1 MKNLI
6 LDFANLTAILR
17 FGAMS
22 QNASTLLMS
31 DEDWA
36 NYFLDMML
44 VSTANYV
51 NVLKADRVIITM
63 ESRSWRKTFYP
74 LYKAN
79 RNAGKE
85 ADDKL
90 DLFYD
95 AVNRS
100 ADFLRDFTNAK
111 VIKADEAEGDDVV
124 AVLAQKFSAQ
134 GDTTTI
140 VSTDG
145 DFKQLLRYKGVK
157 LFNPIKK
164 VYVPGGYSHLDY
176 ITKLV
181 KGDAGDNV
189 PNSYPRIK
197 PEIIESLTADPEK
210 FEGEFLKVDKMIER
224 QRFFI
229 QNILEIEEIPEDLT
243 DEEWI
248 EVLAIAKEKVVD
260 HKEKV
265 KEAKADDNFKLN
277 ESLVSQ
283 DKRIK
288 DIIKQAKKEDIT
300 EAKLLS
306 VIQSFRHG
314 FARNEK
320 LICLK
325 IENLPEHV
333 TESVLLEYDKDHK
346 STKQS
351 EFLKYVRKHKL
362 REFAFGREW
371 STLKNIKNHD

>member
-17 FGAMS
+17 FGAMA
-22 QNASTLLMS
+22 QNANTLLMS
-31 DEDWA
+31 DEDWT

-44 VSTANYV
+44 VSTANYI
-51 NVLKADRVIITM
+51 NVLKADRVIITL
-63 ESRSWRKTFYP
+63 ESKSWRKTFYP

-95 AVNRS
+95 AVNKS

-111 VIKADEAEGDDVV
+111 VIKADEAEGDDII
-124 AVLAQKFSAQ
+124 AVLTQKFHAE

-145 DFKQLLRYKGVK
+145 DFRQLLRYKGVR

-164 VYVPGGYSHLDY
+164 VYVPGGYSHLEY

-181 KGDAGDNV
+181 KGDAGDNI
-189 PNSYPRIK
+189 PSSYLRIK
-197 PEIIESLTADPEK
+197 PELLESLTADESR
-210 FEGEFLKVDKMIER
+210 FEIEFDKVDKMIER
-224 QRFFI
+224 QSFFLAA
-229 QNILEIEEIPEDLT
+229 ILEIEEIPEDLT
-243 DEEWI
+243 EEEFK
-248 EVLAIAKEKVVD
+248 EVLSIAKEKVTT
-260 HKEKV
+260 HKEEV
-265 KEAKADDNFKLN
+265 KEAKANDTYKTN
-277 ESLVSQ
+277 ENLVSE
-283 DKRIK
+283 DKRLK
-288 DIIKQAKKEDIT
+288 AIIKQAKAEGIT
-300 EAKLLS
+300 ESKLFN
-306 VIQSFRHG
+306 VIQSFRDG
-314 FARNEK
+314 FARNQK

-325 IENLPEHV
+325 LSNIPEHV
-333 TESVLLEYDKDHK
+333 TEAILNEYNKSHK

-351 EFLKYVRKHKL
+351 EFLKYVRKHQL

-371 STLKNIKNHD
+371 NTLKKIQDID

>member
-22 QNASTLLMS
+22 QNANTLLMS
-31 DEDWA
+31 DEDWT

-51 NVLKADRVIITM
+51 NVLKADRVIITL

-85 ADDKL
+85 ADEKL

-95 AVNRS
+95 AVNKS

-111 VIKADEAEGDDVV
+111 VIKAGEAEGDDIV
-124 AVLAQKFSAQ
+124 AILTQKFHAE

-145 DFKQLLRYKGVK
+145 DFRQLLRYKGVR

-164 VYVPGGYSHLDY
+164 VYVAGGYSHLEY

-189 PNSYPRIK
+189 PSSYLRVK
-197 PEIIESLTADPEK
+197 PEILESLTADESR
-210 FEGEFLKVDKMIER
+210 FEIEFAKVDKIIER
-224 QRFFI
+224 QSFFLAAV
-229 QNILEIEEIPEDLT
+229 LEIDEIPEDLT
-243 DEEWI
+243 EEEFK
-248 EVLAIAKEKVVD
+248 EVVSIAKEKVTI
-260 HKEKV
+260 HKAEV
-265 KEAKADDNFKLN
+265 KEAKADDTYKTNDKLN
-277 ESLVSQ
+277 SE
-283 DKRIK
+283 DKRLK
-288 DIIKQAKKEDIT
+288 AIIKQAKAEDIT
-300 EAKLLS
+300 EAKLFS
-306 VIQSFRHG
+306 IIQSFREG

-325 IENLPEHV
+325 LENIPSHV
-333 TESVLLEYDKDHK
+333 TEAILIEYNKGHK

-371 STLKNIKNHD
+371 NTLKKIKDID

>member
-22 QNASTLLMS
+22 QNASTLMMS
-31 DEDWA
+31 DEDWS

-111 VIKADEAEGDDVV
+111 VIKASEAEGDDVV
-124 AVLAQKFSAQ
+124 AVLAQKFVTQ
-134 GDTTTI
+134 GDTVTI

-145 DFKQLLRYKGVK
+145 DFRQLLRYKGVR

-164 VYVPGGYSHLDY
+164 VYVPGGYSHLEY

-189 PNSYPRIK
+189 PSSFLRIK
-197 PEIIESLTADPEK
+197 PELLESLTADESK
-210 FEGEFLKVDKMIER
+210 FEGEFLKVEKQIER

-229 QNILEIEEIPEDLT
+229 QTILEVDEMPEDLT

-248 EVLAIAKEKVVD
+248 EVLAIAKEKVTENKV
-260 HKEKV
+260 EV
-265 KEAKADDNFKLN
+265 KEAKATDNYKLN
-277 ESLVSQ
+277 ESLITQ
-283 DKRIK
+283 DSRLKAV
-288 DIIKQAKKEDIT
+288 IKQAKNEDIT
-300 EAKLLS
+300 EAKLFS
-306 VIQSFRHG
+306 VIQSFREG
-314 FARNEK
+314 YARNKK

-333 TESVLLEYDKDHK
+333 TEAVLLEYDKDHK

-371 STLKNIKNHD
+371 NTLKSIKNID